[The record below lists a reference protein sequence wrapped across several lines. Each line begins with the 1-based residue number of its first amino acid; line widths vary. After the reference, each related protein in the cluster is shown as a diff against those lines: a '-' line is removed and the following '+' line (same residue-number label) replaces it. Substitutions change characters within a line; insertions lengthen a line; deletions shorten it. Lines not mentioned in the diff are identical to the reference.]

1 MTPMIDPPLARAA
14 MIAIELTTVPIRLPA
29 TQYSLREVRTFFDAQ
44 IPIPMQAA
52 R

>member
-1 MTPMIDPPLARAA
+1 MIDPPLARAA